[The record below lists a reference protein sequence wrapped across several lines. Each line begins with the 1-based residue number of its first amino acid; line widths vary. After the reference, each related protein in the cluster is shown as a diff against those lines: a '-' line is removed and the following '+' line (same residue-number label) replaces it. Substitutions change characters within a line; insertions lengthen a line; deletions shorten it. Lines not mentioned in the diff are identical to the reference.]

1 MNAASWLE
9 SLPVQERWRALLL
22 KEGPRL
28 ATWVLALG
36 LGVQGAFIVTD
47 LASSGKRGAAA
58 PAVRAPSPTHALDLA
73 AVTNAHLFG
82 AAPSPKQDGAN
93 APQTSIPLVLTGTI
107 AGNDPQNGLAILGQ
121 TAQTAK
127 VYAVGDNVPG
137 GAKLHSVYSDRVVIE
152 RDGQLESLTL
162 PRQLNTGNAPPPSA
176 AALQGDN
183 SSIERM
189 RRMITEQPGLLAD
202 VMRPQPVMDHGRMNG
217 FRVYPGRDRMAFMRL
232 GLRPGDQVTAINGTP
247 LDDRDRGEQI
257 LHTLGSSSEAHVTVI
272 RNGQQQDLVL
282 NIAQVAQEAD
292 SLAAQEQPGAA
303 AGTSPSGGAGAPFAP
318 TPGTP
323 AAERVGPSPA
333 GPEPPGE
340 GRGQ

>member
-1 MNAASWLE
+1 MNATSWLE
-9 SLPVQERWRALLL
+9 SLPAQERWRALLL
-22 KEGPRL
+22 KEGPRI
-28 ATWVLALG
+28 ATWALALG
-36 LGVQGAFIVTD
+36 LGVQGALIVTD
-47 LASSGKRGAAA
+47 LASGGGR
-58 PAVRAPSPTHALDLA
+58 RATTPSARANPGPTRALDLA
-73 AVTNAHLFG
+73 AITNAHLFG
-82 AAPSPKQDGAN
+82 AAPAPKQDGAN

-121 TAQTAK
+121 TAQTAQ
-127 VYAVGDNVPG
+127 VHAVGDSVPG

-162 PRQLNTGNAPPPSA
+162 PRQLNAGNAPPPSS

-189 RRMITEQPGLLAD
+189 RRMISEQPGLLAD

-257 LHTLGSSSEAHVTVI
+257 LHTLSSSSEAHVTVI

-292 SLAAQEQPGAA
+292 SLAAQEQA
-303 AGTSPSGGAGAPFAP
+303 AGATTSPSGNAGTPFAAP
-318 TPGTP
+318 PGTP
-323 AAERVGPSPA
+323 VGERMGPSPG
-333 GPEPPGE
+333 GPEPPGD

>member
-9 SLPVQERWRALLL
+9 SFPAQERWRALLL

-28 ATWVLALG
+28 ATWALALG
-36 LGVQGAFIVTD
+36 LGVQAAFIVTD
-47 LASSGKRGAAA
+47 LAGAGRRGTTAPAARAAA
-58 PAVRAPSPTHALDLA
+58 PGRALDPGVIA
-73 AVTNAHLFG
+73 NAHLFG
-82 AAPSPKQDGAN
+82 AAPVTAQAGRGA
-93 APQTSIPLVLTGTI
+93 PPTSIPLVLTGTI

-127 VYAVGDNVPG
+127 VYAVGDTVPG
-137 GAKLHSVYSDRVVIE
+137 GPKLHSVYSDRVVID
-152 RDGQLESLTL
+152 RDGQLESLAL
-162 PRQLNTGNAPPPSA
+162 PRQLNAGNAPPPSSA
-176 AALQGDN
+176 VLQGETN
-183 SSIERM
+183 SIERM
-189 RRMITEQPGLLAD
+189 RRMISEQPGLLAD

-247 LDDRDRGEQI
+247 LDDRDRAEQI
-257 LHTLGSSSEAHVTVI
+257 LHTLSSSSEAHVTVI

-292 SLAAQEQPGAA
+292 SLAAQDSTGAA
-303 AGTSPSGGAGAPFAP
+303 PAPSPSGSAGAPFAP
-318 TPGTP
+318 APGVP
-323 AAERVGPSPA
+323 AELA
-333 GPEPPGE
+333 GE

>member
-9 SLPVQERWRALLL
+9 SFPAQERWRALLL

-28 ATWVLALG
+28 ATWALALG
-36 LGVQGAFIVTD
+36 LGVQSAFIVTD
-47 LASSGKRGAAA
+47 LAGAGRRGATA
-58 PAVRAPSPTHALDLA
+58 PATRTAAASHALDPGVIA
-73 AVTNAHLFG
+73 SAHLFG
-82 AAPSPKQDGAN
+82 AAPVTAQSGRGA
-93 APQTSIPLVLTGTI
+93 PPTSIPLVLTGTI

-137 GAKLHSVYSDRVVIE
+137 GAKLHSVYSDRVVID
-152 RDGQLESLTL
+152 RDGQLESLAL
-162 PRQLNTGNAPPPSA
+162 PRQLNAGNAPPPSSA
-176 AALQGDN
+176 VLQGETN
-183 SSIERM
+183 SIERM
-189 RRMITEQPGLLAD
+189 RRMISEQPGLLAD

-217 FRVYPGRDRMAFMRL
+217 F

-247 LDDRDRGEQI
+247 LDDRDRAEQI
-257 LHTLGSSSEAHVTVI
+257 LHTLSSSSEAHVTVI

-292 SLAAQEQPGAA
+292 SLAAQDSTGAA
-303 AGTSPSGGAGAPFAP
+303 PAASPSGSAGAPFAP
-318 TPGTP
+318 APG
-323 AAERVGPSPA
+323 VPA
-333 GPEPPGE
+333 GERASASPPGSELAGE